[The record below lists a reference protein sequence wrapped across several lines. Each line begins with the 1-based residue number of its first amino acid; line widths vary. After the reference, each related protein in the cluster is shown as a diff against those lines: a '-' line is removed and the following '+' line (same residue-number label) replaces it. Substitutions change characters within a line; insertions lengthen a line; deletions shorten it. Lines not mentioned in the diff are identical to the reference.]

1 MNILAR
7 LFGRRKASKE
17 LAKQRLRLVLVH
29 DRSGIPPELLHV
41 IKNEIITVISKHVW
55 VDRDAIEINL
65 SHEQGQTRLV
75 ADIPIASRGSSTG
88 TARRS
93 TTSMRSGT

>member
-1 MNILAR
+1 MDILYR
-7 LFGRRKASKE
+7 LLGRRKASKE

-55 VDRDAIEINL
+55 VDRDGIEMNL

-75 ADIPIASRGSSTG
+75 ADIPIASRGGTG
-88 TARRS
+88 TGRQTTARTR
-93 TTSMRSGT
+93 

>member
-1 MNILAR
+1 MDILHR
-7 LFGRRKASKE
+7 LLGRRKASKE
-17 LAKQRLRLVLVH
+17 VAKQRLRLVLVH

-55 VDRDAIEINL
+55 VDRDAIEMNL

-75 ADIPIASRGSSTG
+75 ADIPIASRGAGQGS
-88 TARRS
+88 RQS
-93 TTSMRSGT
+93 TTRAR